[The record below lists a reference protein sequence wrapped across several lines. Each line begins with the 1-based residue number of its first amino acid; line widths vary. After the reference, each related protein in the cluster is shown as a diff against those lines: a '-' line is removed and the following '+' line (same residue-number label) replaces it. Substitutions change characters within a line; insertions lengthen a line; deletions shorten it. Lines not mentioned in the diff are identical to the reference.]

1 MPGEQ
6 PHLGEVG
13 NGVAQG
19 LGEGFNERTTAGGA
33 GLVEEDGVHRAVADL
48 EAFHILAADVDDK
61 VRGALDGH
69 PAAAL
74 GINFPQLGQNDADG
88 VSLVGVIKR
97 VEKIAVRVNEHHFG
111 GGGPG
116 VNA

>member
-1 MPGEQ
+1 MPG
-6 PHLGEVG
+6 
-13 NGVAQG
+13 GVEMGHGFHQAQVT
-19 LGEGFNERTTAGGA
+19 GEGVFDEVFSVAG
-33 GLVEEDGVHRAVADL
+33 D
-48 EAFHILAADVDDK
+48 
-61 VRGALDGH
+61 RGALDGH
-69 PAAAL
+69 PVAAL